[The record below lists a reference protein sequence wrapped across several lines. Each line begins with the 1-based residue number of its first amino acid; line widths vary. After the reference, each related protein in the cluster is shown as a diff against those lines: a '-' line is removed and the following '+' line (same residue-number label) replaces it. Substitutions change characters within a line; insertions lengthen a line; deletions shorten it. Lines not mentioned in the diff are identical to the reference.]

1 MGSFGYWRVSR
12 WDGPAVV
19 RWGMGTMLIVLGCTI
34 VGGCQGQ
41 TGQTEQTE
49 QTEAAYTRLTM
60 ANFEKIRV
68 GMHHNELI
76 EILGEPK
83 DRLGPS
89 ANGSFSWVWADG
101 DREIAVTIQ
110 VDGTVMGLGSRAAKY
125 GTNLE

>member
-1 MGSFGYWRVSR
+1 MGSFGYWRGSR

-19 RWGMGTMLIVLGCTI
+19 RWVMGTMLIVLGCTI

-41 TGQTEQTE
+41 AE
-49 QTEAAYTRLTM
+49 QTEAADTRVTM

-83 DRLGPS
+83 ERLGPS